1 MTLTKGQH
9 VVISAAAGTCPGEV
23 LHIEEPATLP
33 SISGAPEADR
43 VRAIMTKW
51 GIAEVALITH
61 RVRAIMAG
69 WAITELALITY
80 QHNGRDITFIA
91 LGDGAGQW
99 RDLKRQPLT
108 ITPIHGEWE
117 IQEPTT

>member
-9 VVISAAAGTCPGEV
+9 VIITGAAGTCPGEI
-23 LHIEEPATLP
+23 LHVEEPATLP
-33 SISGAPEADR
+33 SISGAPEAGR
-43 VRAIMTKW
+43 VRAIMTEW

-61 RVRAIMAG
+61 
-69 WAITELALITY
+69 
-80 QHNGRDITFIA
+80 QHNGRDVAFIA

-108 ITPIHGEWE
+108 ITPIHGLWE
-117 IQEPTT
+117 IKDPPEEPAENTAKGASA